1 MTRAFPLT
9 LTILV
14 PVLALAGCSGS
25 GPAGNSS
32 SSFDKGFVD
41 SFRPKFITQCQA
53 GAKQTSGSDKDFSVV
68 CGCVADK
75 LIANKSVGELMTG
88 PSQEDTKRYADEC
101 MREHPVG

>member
-1 MTRAFPLT
+1 MTRTLVLT
-9 LTILV
+9 MAALS
-14 PVLALAGCSGS
+14 LAACSGG

-41 SFRPKFITQCQA
+41 SFRPKFIAECQE
-53 GAKQTSGSDKDFSVV
+53 GAQKTSGSTKDFSVV

-88 PSQEDTKRYADEC
+88 PSPEDTKRYAGEC
-101 MREHPVG
+101 FREHPVS

>member
-14 PVLALAGCSGS
+14 LAGCSGG

-41 SFRPKFITQCQA
+41 SFRPNFIKQCQA
-53 GAKQTSGSDKDFSVV
+53 GAQRTSATTKDFSVV

-75 LIANKSVGELMTG
+75 LLADKSVGELMAG
-88 PSQEDTKRYADEC
+88 PSQEDTKRYSLDC
-101 MREHPVG
+101 LREHPVS

>member
-1 MTRAFPLT
+1 MIRAFS
-9 LTILV
+9 
-14 PVLALAGCSGS
+14 LALVMLAIAGCSGG

-41 SFRPKFITQCQA
+41 SFRPKFIAECQQ
-53 GAKQTSGSDKDFSVV
+53 GAQKTSGSTKDFSVV

-88 PSQEDTKRYADEC
+88 PSPEDTRRYADEC
-101 MREHPVG
+101 SREHPIS

>member
-1 MTRAFPLT
+1 MARVFPLT
-9 LTILV
+9 LTIL
-14 PVLALAGCSGS
+14 ALAGCSSG

-32 SSFDKGFVD
+32 SAFDKGFID
-41 SFRPKFITQCQA
+41 SFRPKFIAQCEA
-53 GAKQTSGSDKDFSVV
+53 GAKQTSGADKDFSVV

-101 MREHPVG
+101 TREHPIN

>member
-1 MTRAFPLT
+1 MTRAFVLT
-9 LTILV
+9 MTALS
-14 PVLALAGCSGS
+14 LAACSGG

-41 SFRPKFITQCQA
+41 SFRPRFIAECQA
-53 GAKQTSGSDKDFSVV
+53 GAQQTSGTNKDFSVV

-88 PSQEDTKRYADEC
+88 PSQEDTRRYADEC
-101 MREHPVG
+101 AREHPIN

>member
-1 MTRAFPLT
+1 MTRAMPLT
-9 LTILV
+9 MTVLLLT
-14 PVLALAGCSGS
+14 ACSSGGS
-25 GPAGNSS
+25 AGNSS

-41 SFRPKFITQCQA
+41 SFRPKFIEQCQA
-53 GAKQTSGSDKDFSVV
+53 GARQTSGTTKDFSVV

-101 MREHPVG
+101 AREHPIS

>member
-9 LTILV
+9 LAMLI
-14 PVLALAGCSGS
+14 LAGCSG
-25 GPAGNSS
+25 GGAAGNSS

-41 SFRPKFITQCQA
+41 SFRPKFIAECQQ
-53 GAKQTSGSDKDFSVV
+53 GAQKTSGSARDFSIV

-88 PSQEDTKRYADEC
+88 PSPEDTRRYADEC
-101 MREHPVG
+101 SREHPIS